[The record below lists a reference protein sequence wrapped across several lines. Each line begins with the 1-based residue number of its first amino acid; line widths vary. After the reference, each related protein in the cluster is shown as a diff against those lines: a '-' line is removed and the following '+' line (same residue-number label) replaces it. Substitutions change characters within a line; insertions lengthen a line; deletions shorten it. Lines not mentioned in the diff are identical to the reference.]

1 MVWHACQNSAIGLIC
16 SNKLLKSIG
25 AHERGENYLIK
36 TALSWHCVGKGFRKC
51 QGITIIAIP
60 PPLHHFDVLGS
71 SFGPTLWRISP
82 FPQCSAEL
90 AWQDSAPLKPSNWI
104 LFFYGIAFHRRL
116 VAYVPRPLGGTR
128 KSNRK
133 TKAIKAKLCF
143 HFGRVLLPSFCRK
156 ICCHRT
162 IKREKKAAKVLKDYC
177 NIFNNSTLIA

>member
-1 MVWHACQNSAIGLIC
+1 MVWHACQNSAIGLIR

-36 TALSWHCVGKGFRKC
+36 TALSWHCVGKGFRKG

-60 PPLHHFDVLGS
+60 PPLHHFDVLDS

-104 LFFYGIAFHRRL
+104 LFFMASHFIDASLRTCHAHSAAHESPIEKQKQLKRNFAFTL
-116 VAYVPRPLGGTR
+116 AACCCQVSAE
-128 KSNRK
+128 KSAV
-133 TKAIKAKLCF
+133 TAQ
-143 HFGRVLLPSFCRK
+143 
-156 ICCHRT
+156 
-162 IKREKKAAKVLKDYC
+162 
-177 NIFNNSTLIA
+177 